1 MKKIYLWLSLV
12 LLLASC
18 DTSDA
23 NLELV
28 PQGKEYFPLT
38 VGTFVAYN
46 VKEINYFLNEPRRTE
61 ATYQLKEVIKEQY
74 KDLANNTTYRIER
87 YRRANGRDNWTLLN
101 VWTAR
106 IDYLAAIKV
115 EENVPIIKLAFPAE
129 NGKKWN
135 GNSLNTLNQDEFE
148 IRDAGKSF
156 IFAGKNY
163 TETLTVQQSN
173 DSTIVN
179 KDKRME
185 IYAKNIGLIYKKFDV
200 VQYCQFDNCRGKAE
214 IERGNFLEMSVF
226 DYGKE

>member
-23 NLELV
+23 NLELI
-28 PQGKEYFPLT
+28 PQGKDYFPLT
-38 VGTFVAYN
+38 VGNFVAYN

-87 YRRANGRDNWTLLN
+87 YRRANGRDNWVLLN

-106 IDYLAAIKV
+106 VDYLAAIKI
-115 EENVPIIKLAFPAE
+115 EENIPIIKLAFPTE

-135 GNSLNTLNQDEFE
+135 GNSLNTLNQDDFE
-148 IRDAGKSF
+148 IKDMGKSF

-163 TETLTVQQSN
+163 AETLTVQQSN
-173 DSTIVN
+173 DSTVIN

-185 IYAKNIGLIYKKFDV
+185 VYAKNIGLIYKKFDV

>member
-1 MKKIYLWLSLV
+1 MKKIYLWLCLV

-23 NLELV
+23 NLGLV
-28 PQGKEYFPLT
+28 PQGKEYFPLI
-38 VGTFVAYN
+38 VGNYVAYN

-106 IDYLAAIKV
+106 VDYLAAIKV
-115 EENVPIIKLAFPAE
+115 EENIPVVKLAFPTE

-135 GNSLNTLNQDEFE
+135 GNSLNTLNQDDFE
-148 IRDAGKSF
+148 IKDMGKSF

-163 TETLTVQQSN
+163 AETLTVQQSN
-173 DSTIVN
+173 DSTVIN

-185 IYAKNIGLIYKKFDV
+185 IYAKDIGVIYKKFDV